1 MKDDFLLSDEVLK
14 LQEKDGYYI
23 PNEIDLRGKSDQ
35 DISRYLNGNI
45 HNGSQSNK
53 TDNIFTQQLEITDSV
68 EVSSE
73 NISDLVVFDK
83 IRSFLK

>member
-1 MKDDFLLSDEVLK
+1 MEVKVTKLTIFL
-14 LQEKDGYYI
+14 
-23 PNEIDLRGKSDQ
+23 
-35 DISRYLNGNI
+35 
-45 HNGSQSNK
+45 
-53 TDNIFTQQLEITDSV
+53 QQLEITDSV